1 MRGKWFHRPLLVAF
15 PLIFALALNA
25 APSRAD
31 WQFESD
37 NNRTGIS
44 TYASSFWA
52 QGYGPVSYSKLM
64 NISLDEGDY
73 WGILTISCVR
83 KKLNVVITVNISGS
97 GNDGI
102 RFDNPGYINI
112 SLSGIPTKKY
122 RTMGSE
128 YGDTIYLTSTDSKTL
143 VKSMM
148 TKSYLAVAPRI
159 KFSSKKVAMFFDISG
174 LSKAKTRF
182 RYAGCSI

>member
-1 MRGKWFHRPLLVAF
+1 MRCKWLPRPLIVVFSA
-15 PLIFALALNA
+15 IFALVLTS
-25 APSRAD
+25 APSTAD

-44 TYASSFWA
+44 AYASSFWA
-52 QGYGPVSYSKLM
+52 QGYGPVAYSKLM
-64 NISLDEGDY
+64 NISLDDGDY
-73 WGILTISCVR
+73 WGILTVSCVR
-83 KKLNVVITVNISGS
+83 KKLNVVISVNISGS
-97 GNDGI
+97 GNEGI
-102 RFDNPGYINI
+102 RFDNPGYINV
-112 SLSGIPTKKY
+112 SLSGTPTKRY

-143 VKSMM
+143 VRSMM
-148 TKSYLAVAPRI
+148 TRSYLAVAPRI

-182 RYAGCSI
+182 KYAGCSI